1 MRPYEDYSI
10 GEPNMNSIRTTPPL
24 ASLLASATFLLF
36 CGATATAA
44 TVDVPDQVTRVDFTL
59 GPRGHILL
67 PVSINGQEA
76 GIFALDT
83 AASANVIHPRF
94 AKKIGLDFSDAN
106 EFVAHGAHN
115 DMAVRPTHFES
126 MSVGG
131 LVENDVNAAVI
142 DLSYVEGPDMQLDGL
157 IGAPF
162 LRNYD
167 VTIDF
172 ANRSI
177 ELVTPGK
184 TQSGDGHPF
193 GLEHGALIYLDVMFN
208 DQTLTAV
215 LDTGAGRSAINLAAA
230 EALGIDLPERTG
242 SAHGHK
248 PATMHEPSAAIPNV
262 TLELGDA
269 SLSSK
274 AHVGIVDLP
283 VFASLGL
290 SDKPAMILGTN
301 FLENR
306 KMEIDYQNRVLY
318 LDD

>member
-1 MRPYEDYSI
+1 
-10 GEPNMNSIRTTPPL
+10 MNSIQPL
-24 ASLLASATFLLF
+24 LSRASLLAITTVLLF
-36 CGATATAA
+36 GVAATAA
-44 TVDVPDQVTRVDFTL
+44 ASADVPDEVTRIDFTL

-67 PVSINGQEA
+67 PVSINGSES

-94 AKKIGLDFSDAN
+94 AQKIGLDLSDVN
-106 EFVAHGAHN
+106 EQAAHGAYGN
-115 DMAVRPTHFES
+115 LTIRQTTFES

-131 LVENDVNAAVI
+131 LERNDIDAAVI

-184 TQSGDGHPF
+184 KQDGGGHSF
-193 GLEHGALIYLDVMFN
+193 SLEYGALIYLDVVLD
-208 DQTLTAV
+208 DQPITAI
-215 LDTGAGRSAINLAAA
+215 LDTGAGRSAINFAAA
-230 EALGIDLPERTG
+230 EALGITLPEMPE
-242 SAHGHK
+242 SAHGHG
-248 PATMHEPSAAIPNV
+248 PASMHEPSATIPNV
-262 TLELGDA
+262 TLELGNS

-301 FLENR
+301 FLESR
-306 KMEIDYQNRVLY
+306 KMEIDYQNKMLY

>member
-1 MRPYEDYSI
+1 
-10 GEPNMNSIRTTPPL
+10 MNSLRATPPL
-24 ASLLASATFLLF
+24 ASLLASAIFLLF
-36 CGATATAA
+36 YGATATAA
-44 TVDVPDQVTRVDFTL
+44 TVDVPDQVTRVEFTL

-67 PVSINGQEA
+67 PVSINGSEA

-94 AKKIGLDFSDAN
+94 AEKIGLDLSDGH
-106 EFVAHGAHN
+106 ESVAHGAHN
-115 DMAVRPTHFES
+115 DMAVRQTHFES

-131 LVENDVNAAVI
+131 LTENDIDAVAI

-177 ELVTPGK
+177 KLVTPGK
-184 TQSGDGHPF
+184 IQDSDGHRF
-193 GLEHGALIYLDVMFN
+193 SLAYGALIYLDVVLN
-208 DQTLTAV
+208 DQPITAV

-230 EALGIDLPERTG
+230 EALGIDLPETPG

-248 PATMHEPSAAIPNV
+248 PATIYEPSAAIPNV
-262 TLELGDA
+262 TLDLGDS

-301 FLENR
+301 FLESR
-306 KMEIDYQNRVLY
+306 KMEIDYRNRMLY

>member
-1 MRPYEDYSI
+1 
-10 GEPNMNSIRTTPPL
+10 MNSLRSSLSL
-24 ASLLASATFLLF
+24 ASLLAAVTTLLI
-36 CGATATAA
+36 CGAAPVVAA
-44 TVDVPDQVTRVDFTL
+44 VDAPDQVTRIDFTL

-67 PVSINGQEA
+67 PVSINGSEA

-94 AKKIGLDFSDAN
+94 AEKIGLDLSGGH
-106 EFVAHGAHN
+106 ESVAHGAHN
-115 DMAVRPTHFES
+115 DMAVRQTHFES
-126 MSVGG
+126 MSVGD
-131 LVENDVNAAVI
+131 LTENDIDAVAI

-184 TQSGDGHPF
+184 TQDRNGHHF
-193 GLEHGALIYLDVMFN
+193 RLEYGALIYLDVVLN
-208 DQTLTAV
+208 EQTITAV

-230 EALGIDLPERTG
+230 EALGITLPEVPE
-242 SAHGHK
+242 SAHGHG
-248 PATMHEPSAAIPNV
+248 PATMHEPSASIPNV
-262 TLELGDA
+262 TLELGDL

-290 SDKPAMILGTN
+290 ADKPAMILGTN
-301 FLENR
+301 FLESR
-306 KMEIDYQNRVLY
+306 KMEIDYQNKVLY